1 MSRQA
6 PHNSTGPFTGDTYST
21 LPKRPIGLHQAYLKM
36 LYYYI
41 MDARVSYLSHLEWSL
56 CQRVHDADRLQIIIA
71 CLQRIF

>member
-1 MSRQA
+1 
-6 PHNSTGPFTGDTYST
+6 
-21 LPKRPIGLHQAYLKM
+21 M

-71 CLQRIF
+71 CLQRIFFESGGETVLCFTGDRLPGVGNYSL